1 MRAPVQFRRIAMV
14 SALSVS
20 GALAAFAALLPSLE
34 AEAHMLQRRVVETVA
49 LSAGESVLPAP
60 ASFTREESLRRG
72 ETPAAFLARMG
83 VAPEDVRRLQRLP
96 AIRMLRRGH
105 VVTLETAADGRL
117 VGLRYLSSRETRF
130 EISRSGD
137 EFRASESQ
145 APLETE
151 ILLRRGVI
159 ESSLFAATDAA
170 GVSDSVAVQV
180 ADIFAGDVDFQRE
193 LRRGDRF
200 AVVYEQHYVDGRA
213 VHSGRVL
220 AAEFV
225 NRGRVL
231 RAVYYQPEGGRGG
244 YYTPEGGN
252 LRKLFLRS
260 PLEYTRITSGFGM
273 RRDPVLHRAW
283 RTHRG
288 VDFAAPT
295 GTRVR
300 AAGDGVVQFAG
311 RRGGYGNMVIVRH
324 RGEVSTVYAHL
335 SRFGPGVKPGLR
347 VAQGDIVGYVGAT
360 GWATGPHL
368 HYEFRVAGR
377 ARNPYSVAMP
387 AGKPIPPDERAA
399 FRARAAPLVAQLE
412 LLASPALARLE

>member
-273 RRDPVLHRAW
+273 RR
-283 RTHRG
+283 
-288 VDFAAPT
+288 
-295 GTRVR
+295 
-300 AAGDGVVQFAG
+300 
-311 RRGGYGNMVIVRH
+311 
-324 RGEVSTVYAHL
+324 
-335 SRFGPGVKPGLR
+335 
-347 VAQGDIVGYVGAT
+347 
-360 GWATGPHL
+360 
-368 HYEFRVAGR
+368 
-377 ARNPYSVAMP
+377 
-387 AGKPIPPDERAA
+387 
-399 FRARAAPLVAQLE
+399 
-412 LLASPALARLE
+412 